1 MTEEQSSA
9 AAEESKAGGG
19 LTVTFGSFVH
29 SLAMSALVHLG
40 EIPDPSVGGL
50 SPNLP
55 LARQTIDL
63 LHVLSEKTKGNLEE
77 DEDKL
82 LSTLLNDLR
91 LKYVQANGGSASS

>member
-1 MTEEQSSA
+1 MSEQGSVESSA
-9 AAEESKAGGG
+9 PEGTSDGV
-19 LTVTFGSFVH
+19 TVTFGSFVH

-40 EIPDPSVGGL
+40 EIPDPSVGAM

-63 LHVLSEKTKGNLEE
+63 LDVLAKKTAGNLDE

-82 LSTLLNDLR
+82 LSTLLGDLR
-91 LKYVQANGGSASS
+91 LKYVQASKNASS

>member
-1 MTEEQSSA
+1 MTEEQSTA
-9 AAEESKAGGG
+9 ASEEPQAAPGI
-19 LTVTFGSFVH
+19 TVTFGSFVH

-40 EIPDPSVGGL
+40 EIPDPIAGAL

-63 LHVLSEKTKGNLEE
+63 LSVLAEKTKGNLDE

-82 LSTLLNDLR
+82 LSTLLHDLR
-91 LKYVQANGGSASS
+91 LKYVQANGGTPSS

>member
-1 MTEEQSSA
+1 MTEEQSPA
-9 AAEESKAGGG
+9 ASEGSEPSGG

-40 EIPDPSVGGL
+40 EIPDPAAGGL

-63 LHVLSEKTKGNLEE
+63 LDVLSTKTKGNLDE
-77 DEDKL
+77 DEAKL
-82 LSTLLNDLR
+82 LSTLLHDLR
-91 LKYVQANGGSASS
+91 MKYLQANKGAATS